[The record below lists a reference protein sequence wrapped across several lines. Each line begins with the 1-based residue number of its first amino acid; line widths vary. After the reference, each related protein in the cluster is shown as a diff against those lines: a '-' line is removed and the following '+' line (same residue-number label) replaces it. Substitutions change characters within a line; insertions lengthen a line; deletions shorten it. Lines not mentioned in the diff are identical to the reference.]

1 MTMKIGILLI
11 VLCSCKLQ
19 RCSHDTLTFIAG
31 GQKKDKRA
39 DTYFIDFALNQFDR
53 LFLNLGETKIVQP
66 RNRRW
71 WNGFFKPSKLWYFEL
86 MFTLN
91 RLN

>member
-1 MTMKIGILLI
+1 MAMKIGILLI

-19 RCSHDTLTFIAG
+19 RCSHDTLTLIAG

-53 LFLNLGETKIVQP
+53 LFLNLGETKIVQL
-66 RNRRW
+66 RNRHGGMVTS
-71 WNGFFKPSKLWYFEL
+71 NL
-86 MFTLN
+86 LN
-91 RLN
+91 CGILNLCLL